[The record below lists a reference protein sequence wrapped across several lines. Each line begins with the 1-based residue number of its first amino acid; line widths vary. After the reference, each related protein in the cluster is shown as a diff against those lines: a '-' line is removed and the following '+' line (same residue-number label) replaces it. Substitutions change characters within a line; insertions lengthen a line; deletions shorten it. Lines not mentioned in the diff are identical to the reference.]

1 MRSAI
6 IVALGEDEYVGEAGI
21 ELEEVRNRGQGPDL
35 GARRPWASSETEVA
49 DNTALRVQIFEPS
62 N

>member
-1 MRSAI
+1 
-6 IVALGEDEYVGEAGI
+6 VALGEDEYVGEAGI
-21 ELEEVRNRGQGPDL
+21 ELEEVRNRGQGADL